1 MKIENYKI
9 TKKKNKFV
17 EFKKCE
23 VCFSSKIESFS
34 KYGRTGSNYE
44 YGYLPVSIC
53 NECGHRFLSP
63 RKDNFFYIDYYKKF
77 YRSKKKNNVQ
87 ISKTY
92 EKSQINRGKKIFN
105 FFEKKINVEDKF
117 FLDHGCAMGLT
128 MMPWRDKGWKVT
140 GLDPNLESV
149 NYAKEKYS
157 LKIINSFGENLSNQK
172 NKFNVV
178 LSLGSLEHSFDI
190 NKTMYKIWEN
200 TSDDAHLI
208 IRWRSNKL
216 IGSPLEYFNHNHF
229 RYFNR
234 FSWKILL
241 NRFGFN
247 KIFFYSKSIE
257 ENNGYEYILA
267 KKTGKIYSINKF
279 KKKLKSFNVGKSEK
293 KYIKNYISYYTKL
306 SDKIKI
312 LKNNKKLNSFNLMI
326 KFITKNKIGLINHKT
341 NKKSVRRFFIETNR
355 FLRFRREYNLND
367 SNLKI

>member
-1 MKIENYKI
+1 MKNKNYNI
-9 TKKKNKFV
+9 TKKKNKLV

-23 VCFSSKIESFS
+23 VCFSDKIESFVN
-34 KYGRTGSNYE
+34 YGRTGSNYE
-44 YGYLPVSIC
+44 YGYLPVCIC
-53 NECGHRFLSP
+53 NECGYKLLSP
-63 RKDNFFYIDYYKKF
+63 RKNNHFYVEYYKKF

-92 EKSQINRGKKIFN
+92 ERSQINRGKKIFN
-105 FFEKKINVEDKF
+105 FFEKKIDVKEKF

-128 MMPWRDKGWKVT
+128 MMPWRENGWKVT
-140 GLDPNLESV
+140 GLDPNIESV

-157 LKIINSFGENLSNQK
+157 LKIINSFGENLSKQK
-172 NKFNVV
+172 NKFNIV

-190 NKTMYKIWEN
+190 NKTMQKIWEN

-241 NRFGFN
+241 NRFAFN
-247 KIFFYSKSIE
+247 KISFYSESIE

-267 KKTGKIYSINKF
+267 KKTGKTNSINKI
-279 KKKLKSFNVGKSEK
+279 KKKLKSFGVGRAEK
-293 KYIKNYISYYTKL
+293 KYMKDYIFYYNKL
-306 SDKIKI
+306 SEKIKM
-312 LKNNKKLNSFNLMI
+312 LKNKKKLNSLNSMTS
-326 KFITKNKIGLINHKT
+326 FITKNKIGLINHKT
-341 NKKSVRRFFIETNR
+341 NKKSVHRFFIETNR
-355 FLRFRREYNLND
+355 FLKFKPNYNLN
-367 SNLKI
+367 